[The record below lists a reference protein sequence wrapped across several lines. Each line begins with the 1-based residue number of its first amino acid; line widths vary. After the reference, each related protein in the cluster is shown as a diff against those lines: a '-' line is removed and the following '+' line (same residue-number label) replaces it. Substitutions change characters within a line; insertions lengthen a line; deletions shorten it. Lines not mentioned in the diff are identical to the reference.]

1 MKSGKI
7 RHKSPKENNRWH
19 PLMVEI
25 ILFLLIFVAIRL
37 DAKESMYHFRGQCS
51 FSLKLISW
59 FTEIFI
65 WQKFL

>member
-1 MKSGKI
+1 
-7 RHKSPKENNRWH
+7 
-19 PLMVEI
+19 MVEI

-51 FSLKLISW
+51 FSLKLTSW

>member
-1 MKSGKI
+1 M
-7 RHKSPKENNRWH
+7 N

-25 ILFLLIFVAIRL
+25 ILFLLILVAIRL
-37 DAKESMYHFRGQCS
+37 EAKESMYCFRGQYS